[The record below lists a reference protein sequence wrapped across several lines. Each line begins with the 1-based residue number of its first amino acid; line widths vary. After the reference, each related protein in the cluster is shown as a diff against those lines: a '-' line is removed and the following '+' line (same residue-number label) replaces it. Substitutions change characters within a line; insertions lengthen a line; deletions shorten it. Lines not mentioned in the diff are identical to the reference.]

1 MDKQRV
7 KFTFP
12 TALVTQPIIY
22 NLGKKFD
29 VITNIRRADVR
40 DEMGWV
46 ILELEGPSEQIQQG
60 VAWVSSL
67 GRSSRPHRG
76 RRGGGMTPNPRHKR
90 CKMSQPFG
98 SKEVTG

>member
-1 MDKQRV
+1 MEKQRV

-22 NLGKKFD
+22 NLGQKYN

-46 ILELEGPSEQIQQG
+46 ILELEGPQDEIQRG

-67 GRSSRPHRG
+67 GVRVDPIAG
-76 RRGGGMTPNPRHKR
+76 DVVEG
-90 CKMSQPFG
+90 
-98 SKEVTG
+98 

>member
-46 ILELEGPSEQIQQG
+46 ILELEGPRDEIQRG
-60 VAWVSSL
+60 MAWVSAQ
-67 GRSSRPHRG
+67 GVRVDPIAG
-76 RRGGGMTPNPRHKR
+76 DVVEG
-90 CKMSQPFG
+90 
-98 SKEVTG
+98 

>member
-1 MDKQRV
+1 MSDLDKQRV

-22 NLGKKFD
+22 NLGQKFQ
-29 VITNIRRADVR
+29 VVTNIRRADVR

-46 ILELEGPSEQIQQG
+46 ILELEGDQDQIQQG

-67 GRSSRPHRG
+67 GVRVDPIAG
-76 RRGGGMTPNPRHKR
+76 DVVEG
-90 CKMSQPFG
+90 
-98 SKEVTG
+98 